1 MTDYSEQL
9 INTREFLRRAEKCL
23 QAKNTTGAYHHA
35 MNAFKEIEQLLDF
48 CLEGM
53 KNDTN
58 EQAQST
64 SDVC

>member
-1 MTDYSEQL
+1 MTDYSESI
-9 INTREFLRRAEKCL
+9 INTREFLRRAEQCL

-35 MNAFKEIEQLLDF
+35 MNAFKETEALLEY

-58 EQAQST
+58 EQAQPT
-64 SDVC
+64 ADVC